1 MEDREENPAVEPDDG
16 VGQPEG
22 DDVAGSGNE

>member
-1 MEDREENPAVEPDDG
+1 MEDREDNPVIEPEDG
-16 VGQPEG
+16 VGEPEG